1 MDHSSN
7 QSIHTSSSASPRKN
21 PSRQT
26 CEKAIRRILMT
37 EVLQHGRNEH
47 FRNASDFMSYFE
59 SLYFPSDS
67 LTKQVQ
73 RAVKAMDMPKDERG
87 YYIANKTTSQLEED
101 NALKS
106 LLTEAGAS
114 TASSETMEVV
124 FLKAAEHLKDYLIH
138 SLSVSK
144 TFEGKIITITKT
156 YNGILIYTDNAKN
169 LTALLNSLTI

>member
-1 MDHSSN
+1 MEHSE
-7 QSIHTSSSASPRKN
+7 SSRRS
-21 PSRQT
+21 PSREA
-26 CEKAIRRILMT
+26 CEKTIKRILMT
-37 EVLQHGRNEH
+37 EVLENGRNKH
-47 FRNASDFMSYFE
+47 FKSAADFMNYFE
-59 SLYFPSDS
+59 SLYPASDA

-87 YYIANKTTSQLEED
+87 YYIANKTTSQLDED

-106 LLTEAGAS
+106 LLMEAGAT
-114 TASSETMEVV
+114 TASSEAMEVV
-124 FLKAAEHLKDYLIH
+124 FLKVAEHLKDHLIH

-169 LTALLNSLTI
+169 LTALINSLTI